1 MINRPIDSQKLELSE
16 DLLCDLPS
24 YQLLALKWQDILEA
38 NRRTPL
44 QTRECAGQLIQI
56 NEADRAVQLLLETEP
71 NDPNYHVDS
80 LRACLVATIRSSGA
94 SQSTIKLVAT
104 SLIANGHLSKGV
116 ELLCL
121 IDKGIDACRYRT
133 LSLPIGTLIIH
144 ANDCSKMTVLTRV

>member
-1 MINRPIDSQKLELSE
+1 MPWLTNFINYVIDIQKLELSE

-44 QTRECAGQLIQI
+44 QTRECAAQLIQI
-56 NEADRAVQLLLETEP
+56 NEADRAVQLLLET
-71 NDPNYHVDS
+71 DSDDANYHVDS

-104 SLIANGHLSKGV
+104 SLIANGQLSKGV

-121 IDKGIDACRYRT
+121 IDKGIYACRYT
-133 LSLPIGTLIIH
+133 VISKPGLI
-144 ANDCSKMTVLTRV
+144 